1 MQDLQTKY
9 KTLTQRHNDLK
20 KVLVKNGRE
29 IMRLRQLVMV
39 QRLNDNVEK
48 VDLIHNIKNYLEA
61 ELVIDLSAKTRLQPY
76 VKGRCMFYW
85 FAKRYTDLTL
95 KEMGNMMGNFDHST
109 VIHSLTIVDE
119 YIQQNK
125 TFARD
130 LKRYDEYILKHF
142 INGEIIENK
151 DDEIAMLKSKVEYLE
166 NKFVNAN

>member
-1 MQDLQTKY
+1 
-9 KTLTQRHNDLK
+9 
-20 KVLVKNGRE
+20 
-29 IMRLRQLVMV
+29 
-39 QRLNDNVEK
+39 
-48 VDLIHNIKNYLEA
+48 
-61 ELVIDLSAKTRLQPY
+61 
-76 VKGRCMFYW
+76 MFYW